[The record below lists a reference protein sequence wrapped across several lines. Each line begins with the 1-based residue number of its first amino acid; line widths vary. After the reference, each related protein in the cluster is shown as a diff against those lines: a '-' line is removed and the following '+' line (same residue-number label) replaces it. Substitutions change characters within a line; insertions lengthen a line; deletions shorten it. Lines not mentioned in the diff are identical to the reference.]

1 MSRKCLIYKGNC
13 DMGPTH
19 TTLAGQTENGAM
31 GLRGAF
37 LGRRQLA
44 WTKMN
49 ESCSQAGVGVPLAE
63 IFTQISNTPPL

>member
-1 MSRKCLIYKGNC
+1 MLRKCLIYKENC

-19 TTLAGQTENGAM
+19 TTLPAHAENAAM

-37 LGRRQLA
+37 LGRYQLA

-63 IFTQISNTPPL
+63 IFTQISNTFPL